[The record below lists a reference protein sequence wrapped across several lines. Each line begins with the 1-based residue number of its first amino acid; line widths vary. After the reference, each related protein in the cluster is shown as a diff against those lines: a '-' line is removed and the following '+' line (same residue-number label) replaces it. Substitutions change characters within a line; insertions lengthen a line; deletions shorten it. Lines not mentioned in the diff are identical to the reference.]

1 SNVNCFDELIRF
13 DDQSIQAVATELES
27 LANFPEIKLLIRRDL
42 RPSGVFIK
50 YSNESDAQMLVAAWK
65 DAVKGM
71 NRILSIYCRGND
83 PRYKQIDRVSFDVSK
98 EDYRNLLSAEIS
110 KIKLSQASLFFEP
123 TLNVALKLLEI
134 NRRDEAGRYEPLADG
149 ENKSTL

>member
-1 SNVNCFDELIRF
+1 LPAELAQQTALETPAFDSTYKLSLSHPVQDKNFYLLSLFQRDHDVRKLLIKNAVLRQVATDKLLALKKASTCSNVNCFDELIRF

-27 LANFPEIKLLIRRDL
+27 LANVPEIKLLIRRDL

-71 NRILSIYCRGND
+71 NRILSIY
-83 PRYKQIDRVSFDVSK
+83 
-98 EDYRNLLSAEIS
+98 
-110 KIKLSQASLFFEP
+110 
-123 TLNVALKLLEI
+123 
-134 NRRDEAGRYEPLADG
+134 
-149 ENKSTL
+149 